1 MIFKDSELAHK
12 YLDGLRGIEVGASY
26 HNPFN
31 LNTINIDIPL
41 KDAYITE
48 QLNISG
54 KVAEVHL
61 TINDIT
67 ELPFEDKSYD
77 FVINSHVIEHIYRP
91 DLAIKEWCRVAKS
104 YIFLIIPH
112 VNRTFDK
119 GKNITKPEDIFNREN
134 IKEYPDMHHN
144 IWDLES
150 FISFINQLNDYV
162 EIIETQDPDDKVGNG
177 FTVVLKI
184 KNKN

>member
-31 LNTINIDIPL
+31 LDTINIDIPL
-41 KDAYITE
+41 KPEYITE

-61 TINDIT
+61 TINNVT
-67 ELPFEDKSYD
+67 ELPFSDKSYD

-91 DLAIKEWCRVAKS
+91 DLAIKEWCRVAKN

-112 VNRTFDK
+112 KDRTFDRDK
-119 GKNITKPEDIFNREN
+119 ELTKPEDIFSRDDL
-134 IKEYPDMHHN
+134 KEYPDTHYN

-150 FISFINQLNDYV
+150 FLGFINHLSEDV
-162 EIIETQDPDDKVGNG
+162 EVIETQDPDDKVGNG

-184 KNKN
+184 IEK

>member
-12 YLDGLRGIEVGASY
+12 YLDGLRGIEVGAAH

-31 LNTINIDIPL
+31 LDTINIDIPL
-41 KDAYITE
+41 KSEYITE
-48 QLNISG
+48 QLKISG

-61 TINDIT
+61 TINDVT
-67 ELPFEDKSYD
+67 QLPFEDKLYD

-91 DLAIKEWCRVAKS
+91 DLAIKEWCRVAKE

-112 VNRTFDK
+112 VDRTFDK
-119 GKNITKPEDIFNREN
+119 GKDTTKPENIFSRDNL
-134 IKEYPDMHHN
+134 KEYTDDHHN

-150 FISFINQLNDYV
+150 FLALINHLNDYV

-184 KNKN
+184 KK